1 MTRRD
6 ETSPHAPSSAQP
18 VPNRG
23 LPLIGNSAAIHDI
36 RCTIARIAMGDT
48 SVLITG
54 ESGVGKEVV
63 ARFVHMHSRR
73 AARPMVAVNCA
84 GVPGTLLQAE
94 LFGQFQHGLFG
105 ASRKEPGKLQEAH
118 GGTIFLDE
126 IDEMSPQ
133 VQKLLLRFLENGELQ
148 PIGAT
153 VGYRRVAVRLV
164 TATNRDLMTLV
175 RERRFR
181 EDLLYRLN
189 VVHIEVPPLRERRED
204 IPALIAHLCTCIGK
218 PLTFSPAALRALETY
233 HWPGNGREL
242 YNTIERLSWTV
253 ASEDCQLSDL
263 PDAIRANATTRGAAT
278 AGERT
283 RPPTRW
289 NACGSTMGD

>member
-6 ETSPHAPSSAQP
+6 ETSPHVPSSAQP
-18 VPNRG
+18 VPNRA
-23 LPLIGNSAAIHDI
+23 LPLIGDSAAIHDI

-54 ESGVGKEVV
+54 ESGVGKQVV

-73 AARPMVAVNCA
+73 SARPMVAVNCA

-94 LFGQFQHGLFG
+94 LFGQAPHGLFG
-105 ASRKEPGKLQEAH
+105 SEEPGKLQEAH

-126 IDEMSPQ
+126 IAEMSPQ
-133 VQKLLLRFLENGELQ
+133 VQTLLLPFLENGELQ
-148 PIGAT
+148 PVGAN
-153 VGYRRVAVRLV
+153 VGSRRVDVRVV
-164 TATNRDLMTLV
+164 TATTRDPAALV
-175 RERRFR
+175 REGCFR

-204 IPALIAHLCTCIGK
+204 IPVLIAHLYTCIGK
-218 PLTFSPAALRALETY
+218 PLTFSPAAQRALKTY
-233 HWPGNGREL
+233 HWPGNGHEL
-242 YNTIERLSWTV
+242 YNTIERLSRTV
-253 ASEDCQLSDL
+253 ANGDCQLSDL
-263 PDAIRANATTRGAAT
+263 PDGIRASVTSRGAVS

-283 RPPTRW
+283 PPPTRW
-289 NACGSTMGD
+289 DACGSAMGG